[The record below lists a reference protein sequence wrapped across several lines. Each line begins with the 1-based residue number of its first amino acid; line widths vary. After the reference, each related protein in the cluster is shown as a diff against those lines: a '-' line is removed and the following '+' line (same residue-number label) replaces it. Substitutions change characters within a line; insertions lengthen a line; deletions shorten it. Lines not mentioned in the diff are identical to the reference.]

1 MGIPSYFS
9 FIVKNHGNIV
19 RKLHRLN
26 KNVDNFYLDSNSIV
40 YDCLRALDKEYMEN
54 DEEFERLL
62 IEAVCHKIDEYLA
75 IIKPQNRVFIAFDGV
90 APVAKL
96 EQQRNRRYKSYLLEK
111 IKNDL
116 EKQKKKWD
124 KTAITPG
131 TNFMSKLAE
140 YTTFYFKNKEKQ
152 YGINN
157 FIVST
162 SSDAGEGEHGSRIH
176 PTQGHHA

>member
-40 YDCLRALDKEYMEN
+40 YDCLRALDKEYKEN
-54 DEEFERLL
+54 DEEFEKLL
-62 IEAVCHKIDEYLA
+62 IEAVCRKIDEYIS

-116 EKQKKKWD
+116 EKQ
-124 KTAITPG
+124 
-131 TNFMSKLAE
+131 N
-140 YTTFYFKNKEKQ
+140 
-152 YGINN
+152 
-157 FIVST
+157 T
-162 SSDAGEGEHGSRIH
+162 SF
-176 PTQGHHA
+176 

>member
-40 YDCLRALDKEYMEN
+40 YDCLRALDKEYKEN
-54 DEEFERLL
+54 DEEFEKLL

-96 EQQRNRRYKSYLLEK
+96 EQQRKSRHSL
-111 IKNDL
+111 KN
-116 EKQKKKWD
+116 
-124 KTAITPG
+124 
-131 TNFMSKLAE
+131 NC
-140 YTTFYFKNKEKQ
+140 Y
-152 YGINN
+152 
-157 FIVST
+157 
-162 SSDAGEGEHGSRIH
+162 
-176 PTQGHHA
+176 